1 MVGCD
6 IRKRRGRSAFGR
18 KTRPPETWMQSRSC
32 RRALLS
38 RRSSNL
44 RRRPPQPKLVA
55 AVNGGISRNPTSAT
69 NAEAPLGHTT
79 HRPTR
84 LSVSGPGPCLRA
96 TGRPRPNFRRP
107 ARHRQFPATSARSL
121 SRIRSWSLIVAIHP
135 PARSTSGRIRAREP
149 RRSTSPWYTIDQ
161 IRRPRAARP
170 ARHLRGFRRRPIGRA
185 PPQRIAPPGKK
196 ILPWYTN
203 MSLTGTVAMA
213 AAHPTPRCF
222 FPESARAA
230 LRDETDCGPLG
241 APGVCDPVPDP
252 RFFAASPPLPLVA

>member
-69 NAEAPLGHTT
+69 NAEVPPGHTT

-84 LSVSGPGPCLRA
+84 LPVSGSGPCLRA

-107 ARHRQFPATSARSL
+107 ARHGSFPPLRRASSRLSVRCPRSGRSTRPPDPPVAAFEPENRAGQSRRGIPEIKSAARG
-121 SRIRSWSLIVAIHP
+121 P
-135 PARSTSGRIRAREP
+135 PARHGISVVSAVAPSARCHRSG
-149 RRSTSPWYTIDQ
+149 SH
-161 IRRPRAARP
+161 RP
-170 ARHLRGFRRRPIGRA
+170 AKKSCRGIPI
-185 PPQRIAPPGKK
+185 
-196 ILPWYTN
+196 
-203 MSLTGTVAMA
+203 
-213 AAHPTPRCF
+213 
-222 FPESARAA
+222 
-230 LRDETDCGPLG
+230 
-241 APGVCDPVPDP
+241 
-252 RFFAASPPLPLVA
+252 

>member
-69 NAEAPLGHTT
+69 NAEAPPGHTT

-84 LSVSGPGPCLRA
+84 PPRERVGPLPA
-96 TGRPRPNFRRP
+96 SHRPSAPEFPP
-107 ARHRQFPATSARSL
+107 AGAPRQFPATSARQFSPIRSL
-121 SRIRSWSLIVAIHP
+121 SSIGSIHP

-149 RRSTSPWYTIDQ
+149 RGPISPWYTRDQ
-161 IRRPRAARP
+161 IRSPRAARP
-170 ARHLRGFRRRPIGRA
+170 ARHLRGFRRRPIGPV

-203 MSLTGTVAMA
+203 MSLTGPVAMA

-241 APGVCDPVPDP
+241 TPGVCDPVPDH